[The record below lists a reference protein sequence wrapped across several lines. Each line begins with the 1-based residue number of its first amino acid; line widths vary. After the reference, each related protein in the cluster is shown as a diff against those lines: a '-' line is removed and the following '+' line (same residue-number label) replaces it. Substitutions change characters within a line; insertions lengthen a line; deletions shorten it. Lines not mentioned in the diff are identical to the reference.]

1 MIHYVFRDL
10 TLHCHRILRGLHSL
24 SPHPVRALRIVNK
37 NDQGSLLGRFATG
50 TVKVPIMTNPSRTAT
65 VNGIVV
71 RTVTTNRTASITN
84 VHRLVGHS
92 VPLGACR
99 PRSARI

>member
-24 SPHPVRALRIVNK
+24 SPHPVRALRIVNN
-37 NDQGSLLGRFATG
+37 NDHGSLLGRFATG
-50 TVKVPIMTNPSRTAT
+50 TVNVPMITKPSRTAT

-71 RTVTTNRTASITN
+71 RTVTTKRTASVTN
-84 VHRLVGHS
+84 VHQLVRQFI
-92 VPLGACR
+92 PLGACR
-99 PRSARI
+99 PRSAST